1 VTETHATAGSG
12 GADQDRPQPSTTGKA
27 PLFPPGRYGRRREPR
42 PPRRRLFAVVVAL
55 GLVAILGI
63 TVKLFQQYGNP
74 RADATL
80 TRFYDVSD
88 TGISVDFVVH
98 KDSGDLVTCLVQA
111 RAKNNDEVGAANVE
125 VGQGDAVTVT
135 YRLATK
141 GRPVT
146 VEVVRCTVEQ

>member
-1 VTETHATAGSG
+1 VTETHATASS
-12 GADQDRPQPSTTGKA
+12 DA
-27 PLFPPGRYGRRREPR
+27 PIFPPGRYGRRREPR
-42 PPRRRLFAVVVAL
+42 PRRPVLFAVVAVLAL
-55 GLVAILGI
+55 IVVVGI

-74 RADATL
+74 RADATV
-80 TRFYDVSD
+80 TRFYDITD

-98 KDSGDLVTCLVQA
+98 KGDSDLVTCLVRA
-111 RAKNNDEVGAANVE
+111 RDKGGDEVGAANVE
-125 VGQGDAVTVT
+125 AGEGDAVTVT